1 MKKQNFQEAL
11 HSLIG
16 FNVSIISDDK
26 TVHDGVVLDVKS
38 DFIVIQMNP
47 DKPCYF
53 NLNQVYA
60 LSKNTKEFQVQI
72 LDHELT
78 QKQSFTELI
87 NELKGHWV
95 TINRENNL
103 SLDGFLSTVT
113 NDYIVLLNKDKQLY
127 IQLSNILYIFKGIEN
142 KESSENKQQENK
154 DGKTENKQSESDQVK
169 ESDSML
175 MEDTEVNSKE
185 KEEPVEEKQEQAIL
199 TIGKEEQPLPTEI
212 SAYPEV
218 LSVVKEEP
226 VEEKQE
232 QAILTIGKEEQPL
245 PTEISAYPEVLSVVK
260 EEPVE
265 EKQEQAILTIGK
277 EGPTSP
283 TERSTHAEV
292 LSDVREEQ
300 TVQSSVNEVN
310 KNQSNVKKST
320 NKYKKQKSTEKKK
333 KSEKENP
340 SESNPEISA
349 HPEVL
354 SNVREELTLQ
364 STVNE
369 VNKDQS
375 NVIKKSADKKYK
387 KQKSREKKKKEGKK
401 ENPSVTNNKDRQD
414 EIQENLTEV
423 FRNSSPQEMNEQ
435 SAKKNDLKEKRKLI
449 DKKCYELIKS
459 TEKMS
464 TDNGNQKNEYYSLMK
479 FAEKMHGKLKA
490 KRSKP

>member
-60 LSKNTKEFQVQI
+60 LSKNTKEFQAQMI
-72 LDHELT
+72 DHEPT

-95 TINRENNL
+95 TVKRDNNL
-103 SLDGFLSTVT
+103 TFDGFLSTVT
-113 NDYIVLLNKDKQLY
+113 NNYIVLLNKDKQLY
-127 IQLSNILYIFKGIEN
+127 VQLSNILYIFKGIEN
-142 KESSENKQQENK
+142 KESSDNKQQENK
-154 DGKTENKQSESDQVK
+154 DEKTESKQAEGDQAK

-175 MEDTEVNSKE
+175 MEDAEVNSKE
-185 KEEPVEEKQEQAIL
+185 KEEPVEEKQEQANL
-199 TIGKEEQPLPTEI
+199 TIGKEEQPLSTEI
-212 SAYPEV
+212 SAH
-218 LSVVKEEP
+218 
-226 VEEKQE
+226 
-232 QAILTIGKEEQPL
+232 
-245 PTEISAYPEVLSVVK
+245 PEVLSVVK

-277 EGPTSP
+277 EGPASP
-283 TERSTHAEV
+283 TEISAHPEVLSVVKEEPVEEKQEQAILTIGKEGPASPTEISTHVEV
-292 LSDVREEQ
+292 LSDVREEP

-333 KSEKENP
+333 KSKKDVNR
-340 SESNPEISA
+340 STDKNK
-349 HPEVL
+349 
-354 SNVREELTLQ
+354 TQ
-364 STVNE
+364 S
-369 VNKDQS
+369 
-375 NVIKKSADKKYK
+375 
-387 KQKSREKKKKEGKK
+387 SRKKKKKESKK

-423 FRNSSPQEMNEQ
+423 FRESNPQEMNEQ

-449 DKKCYELIKS
+449 DKKCYELMKS
-459 TEKMS
+459 TEKMN
-464 TDNGNQKNEYYSLMK
+464 TDIGNQKNEYYSLTK
-479 FAEKMHGKLKA
+479 FAERMHGKLKA
-490 KRSKP
+490 KRLKP